1 MGMTV
6 YSFRE
11 TAVVDSYKLSFLS
24 SFFASLSM
32 FCLVIGMSYARHKL
46 NPHCTL
52 ATLISK
58 VDLDQKHL
66 LKIFPFIV
74 LYRQGKYSPLA
85 F

>member
-11 TAVVDSYKLSFLS
+11 TAVVDSYKLNFL
-24 SFFASLSM
+24 FPYLSM
-32 FCLVIGMSYARHKL
+32 FCLVISMSYAHRKL

-52 ATLISK
+52 ATLNLK
-58 VDLDQKHL
+58 VDLDQNHL
-66 LKIFPFIV
+66 LKIFHFIV
-74 LYRQGKYSPLA
+74 FYRQGKYSPLA